1 MLEPV
6 VTFPKAMLVALAA
19 SDPVAVPLVV
29 FAFPEVA
36 GALALVNPVQPD
48 SEKTARRARIVM
60 TRVNRLRSLGI
71 RSCRGLLFGRDFT
84 MKTV

>member
-36 GALALVNPVQPD
+36 GALALVNPLQPESD
-48 SEKTARRARIVM
+48 NAARNRITAPRNVSAE
-60 TRVNRLRSLGI
+60 LE
-71 RSCRGLLFGRDFT
+71 FGR
-84 MKTV
+84 VLERA